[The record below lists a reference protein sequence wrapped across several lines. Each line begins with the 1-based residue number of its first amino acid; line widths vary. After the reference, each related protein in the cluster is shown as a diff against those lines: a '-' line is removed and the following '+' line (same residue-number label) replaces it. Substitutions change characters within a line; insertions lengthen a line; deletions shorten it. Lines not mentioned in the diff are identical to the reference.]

1 VARLLD
7 GGVADDRVV
16 GAGRWIPPEEAPFMA
31 PAEVPPMDPGDP
43 GVLPSPEPD
52 TVRVSENTFLLVSPF
67 YTEVATLQRDTVWI
81 LDATI
86 GENRA
91 RQDHEWVRRLF
102 GDDRP
107 LAVVVTDL
115 AWPHVAGLRY
125 WVAHGATVVSH
136 PASEP
141 FLRSV
146 VEREWTL
153 RPDALESRR
162 ARAPF
167 RFRPVEGERL
177 DLAGGAI
184 RVLPIGGIGSETAV
198 MVWLPEAGFL
208 WAGDYVQDSDA
219 PTTYAREVWRAA
231 RRAGIAP
238 DRFAAQHHPLSEWE
252 KLEALFGGE

>member
-1 VARLLD
+1 
-7 GGVADDRVV
+7 
-16 GAGRWIPPEEAPFMA
+16 
-31 PAEVPPMDPGDP
+31 
-43 GVLPSPEPD
+43 
-52 TVRVSENTFLLVSPF
+52 
-67 YTEVATLQRDTVWI
+67 
-81 LDATI
+81 
-86 GENRA
+86 
-91 RQDHEWVRRLF
+91 
-102 GDDRP
+102 
-107 LAVVVTDL
+107 
-115 AWPHVAGLRY
+115 
-125 WVAHGATVVSH
+125 
-136 PASEP
+136 
-141 FLRSV
+141 V

-162 ARAPF
+162 AQAPF
-167 RFRPVEGERL
+167 RFSPVEGERL

-252 KLEALFGGE
+252 KLEALFGGG